1 MFGTQLKNAVE
12 EVGIDTRALF
22 MDEEVHTT
30 LAFVHTYP
38 DGDRDFSFYRNPG
51 ADMML
56 TKNEVP
62 EDLIQNSRLFHFGT
76 LSSTH
81 EGVREAT
88 RDFSF
93 YRNPGAD
100 MMLTKNEVPEDLI
113 QNSRL
118 FHFGTLS
125 STHEGVREATRHA
138 IEVSKNAGCIITF
151 DPNLRPPLWKSLD
164 DARREIEYGMTKCDV
179 LKISDNEVESK
190 NAGCIITFDPNLR
203 PPLWKSLDDARREI
217 EYGMTKCDVLK
228 ISDNEVE
235 FLFDT
240 TDYDKGAALIREKY
254 NIPLVLITMGKAGSR
269 AYYKDMRVEAAP
281 FLQKT
286 TIETTGAGDT
296 FCAST
301 LNYILEHGLENLTE
315 ENLMEMLT
323 FANAAASL
331 ITTRKGAL
339 AGDTFCA
346 STLNYILEHGLENL
360 TEENLMEMLTFANAA
375 ASLITTRKGALRV
388 MPSRQEVI
396 DFITESGR

>member
-1 MFGTQLKNAVE
+1 MENRLFDVTALGELLIDFTENGTSSQGNPLLEANPGGAVCNVLAMLGRLGKKTAFIGKVGQDMFGTQLKNAVE

-56 TKNEVP
+56 TKDEVP
-62 EDLIQNSRLFHFGT
+62 
-76 LSSTH
+76 
-81 EGVREAT
+81 A
-88 RDFSF
+88 
-93 YRNPGAD
+93 
-100 MMLTKNEVPEDLI
+100 DLI

-138 IEVSKNAGCIITF
+138 IEIAKDAGCIITF
-151 DPNLRPPLWKSLD
+151 DPNLRPPLWKSLE
-164 DARREIEYGMTKCDV
+164 DAKREM
-179 LKISDNEVESK
+179 
-190 NAGCIITFDPNLR
+190 
-203 PPLWKSLDDARREI
+203 

-235 FLFDT
+235 FLFGT

-254 NIPLVLITMGKAGSR
+254 NIPLVLITMGKDGSR
-269 AYYKDMRVEAAP
+269 AYYKDLRVEAAP
-281 FLQKT
+281 FLQEN

-296 FCAST
+296 FCASA
-301 LNYILEHGLENLTE
+301 LNYVLEHGLEDLTA
-315 ENLMEMLT
+315 ENLKEL
-323 FANAAASL
+323 
-331 ITTRKGAL
+331 
-339 AGDTFCA
+339 
-346 STLNYILEHGLENL
+346 
-360 TEENLMEMLTFANAA
+360 LTFANAA

-388 MPSRQEVI
+388 MPSREEVLE
-396 DFITESGR
+396 FIASRQ